1 MKKMNLKKKK
11 SIFIFIIIFAL
22 INIILFLYVFTKL
35 SGKIL
40 EYSKSYINVKSDKT
54 FKNAIKKVDINEKED
69 LIILIRNDNNEILTV
84 DFDVKKTN
92 KLMQKVTYEI
102 DKELD
107 DINKKGYKIY
117 VPLGIISDSSILSN
131 MGPRIPVKINI
142 IGSSIGNVRT
152 KVKEYGINNVL
163 LEIYIEV
170 RLTLEYNLAF
180 KKSTSKYEYKSLIA
194 SKIINGKIPDYYDTI
209 EKSAFRTINIPIK

>member
-22 INIILFLYVFTKL
+22 INIILFLYIFTKL
-35 SGKIL
+35 SSKIL
-40 EYSKSYINVKSDKT
+40 EYSKSYINLKSDKT
-54 FKNAIKKVDINEKED
+54 FKEAIKKIDINKKEE
-69 LIILIRNDNNEILTV
+69 LIRLIKNDNDEILTV

-92 KLMQKVTYEI
+92 KLMQNVTNEI

-107 DINKKGYKIY
+107 DINKSGYKIY

-180 KKSTSKYEYKSLIA
+180 KKSTAKYEYKNLIA
-194 SKIINGKIPDYYDTI
+194 SKIINGRIPDYYDSI
-209 EKSAFRTINIPIK
+209 EKSTFRTINIPIK